1 MTTAEKLLTEL
12 EALAIDAGN
21 AIMRIYA
28 EDFVAEYKDDY
39 SPVTEADTAAE
50 EIIMPA
56 SRD

>member
-1 MTTAEKLLTEL
+1 MVAAEKLLTEL
-12 EALAIDAGN
+12 EALAIDAGCHL
-21 AIMRIYA
+21 RIEG

-50 EIIMPA
+50 KSLSPA